1 MTDLQFPFPT
11 PPQAGRTIAL
21 AAGLLWLRLA
31 LPFRLNHVNI
41 YLLEDGDG
49 WAVIDAGVDDPG
61 TRGAWEAVL
70 SEALGDKPVTRIF
83 VTHYHPDHVG
93 AAAFLAERTGAT
105 VLMGETEYLTA
116 RAHLTAG
123 EADLAAEE
131 AFYRGHGL
139 ADEAIGFMRQR
150 LTRYRRVVPALPR
163 RYQPLRAGDRLV
175 IGARRLDV
183 LCHAGHS
190 PAQMLLQ
197 APADN
202 LFFAADHV
210 LAQIS
215 PNVSVVEE
223 KPHDDPL
230 GLYLASFPILRE
242 TVSDAA
248 LVLPGHRLPFRGLH
262 ARTRQLALHH
272 DERCAA
278 ILAACRTRP
287 LTAADLV
294 PALFPMDLDPHQLWF
309 AFSEAL
315 AHVNYLAARGRLVAS
330 VSGGV
335 TSWRLP

>member
-1 MTDLQFPFPT
+1 M
-11 PPQAGRTIAL
+11 AL
-21 AAGLLWLRLA
+21 APGLLWLRLQ

-41 YLLEDGDG
+41 YLLEDDDS
-49 WAVIDAGVDDPG
+49 WTVIDAGVDDPG
-61 TRGAWEAVL
+61 TRGVWETVL
-70 SEALGDKPVTRIF
+70 AEVLGGRPIRRIV

-116 RAHLTAG
+116 RAHLAAG
-123 EADLAAEE
+123 DADLAAEE
-131 AFYRGHGL
+131 VFYRGHGL
-139 ADEAIGFMRQR
+139 ADAAIGFMRQR
-150 LTRYRRVVPALPR
+150 LARYRRVVPALPR

-190 PAQMLLQ
+190 PAQMLLH
-197 APADN
+197 APGDN

-215 PNVSVVEE
+215 PNVSVAEE

-230 GLYLASFPILRE
+230 GLYLASFPRLRE
-242 TVSDAA
+242 TVSDEA

-262 ARTRQLALHH
+262 TRTRQLALHH
-272 DERCAA
+272 DERCGA
-278 ILAACRTRP
+278 ILAACRARP

-315 AHVNYLAARGRLVAS
+315 AHVNYLSARGRLVEIP
-330 VSGGV
+330 SGGI
-335 TSWRLP
+335 SRWQAP